1 MRATYRIPNEIVGA
15 SRAFN
20 TDMKSLAA
28 LVVLCATAAASPTVT
43 FVHTAAG
50 SYGVQKA
57 GEDAGPLYAFVK
69 IDSDKADTVKL
80 TSLFV
85 SRGAKVCAKT
95 TKPLVVTKIPE
106 IKDPNAQLRVD
117 ANKGTPWKGELVKG
131 TTWLRI
137 EAVMDHQCP
146 MDKPEPLVRITF
158 AAGNIPIEVTRP
170 FDQHLPS

>member
-1 MRATYRIPNEIVGA
+1 
-15 SRAFN
+15 
-20 TDMKSLAA
+20 MKSLAA
-28 LVVLCATAAASPTVT
+28 LLIFCATAAASPTVT

-85 SRGAKVCAKT
+85 THGKKVCAKS
-95 TKPLVVTKIPE
+95 TKPEVITKIPP
-106 IKDPNAQLRVD
+106 IKDANAQLRVD
-117 ANKGTPWKGELVKG
+117 ADKGTPWKGELVKG

-146 MDKPEPLVRITF
+146 GDKPEAVVHLTF
-158 AAGNIPIEVTRP
+158 ANGNIPIEATRP
-170 FDQHLPS
+170 FDQRLPS

>member
-1 MRATYRIPNEIVGA
+1 
-15 SRAFN
+15 
-20 TDMKSLAA
+20 MKSLAA
-28 LVVLCATAAASPTVT
+28 LLIFCGVASASPTVT

-69 IDSDKADTVKL
+69 IESGKVDTLKL

-85 SRGAKVCAKT
+85 ARGAKVCAKT

-106 IKDPNAQLRVD
+106 IKDANAQLRVD

-131 TTWLRI
+131 ATWLRI
-137 EAVMDHQCP
+137 EAVMDHQCAA
-146 MDKPEPLVRITF
+146 DKPEPVVHLTF
-158 AAGNIPIEVTRP
+158 ASGNIPIAASRP
-170 FDQHLPS
+170 FDEHLPS

>member
-1 MRATYRIPNEIVGA
+1 MM
-15 SRAFN
+15 
-20 TDMKSLAA
+20 MKTVSLAA
-28 LVVLCATAAASPTVT
+28 LLIFCGAAAASPTVT

-69 IDSDKADTVKL
+69 IDSDKTETVKL

-85 SRGAKVCAKT
+85 ARGAKVCAKT

-106 IKDPNAQLRVD
+106 IKDANAQLRVD

-146 MDKPEPLVRITF
+146 ADKPAPVVRITF

-170 FDQHLPS
+170 FDERLPS